1 MVAQGVITD
10 YLDTYYS
17 HTSKQCDV
25 FSDKLAIVL
34 KGVPKIYK
42 PRIFFLTIIIILGWS
57 DFRHFFKMMDIIWES
72 HQVKHFIIIM
82 MLTGSR
88 ELTPRLLN
96 HNDVAG

>member
-42 PRIFFLTIIIILGWS
+42 PRIYF
-57 DFRHFFKMMDIIWES
+57 
-72 HQVKHFIIIM
+72 
-82 MLTGSR
+82 
-88 ELTPRLLN
+88 
-96 HNDVAG
+96 